1 MLSLVSFAK
10 MAEKKSQAQIEADIL
25 KEAQAAA
32 AKEKKEKAPAPQ
44 KKEEKKPAAEKPS
57 TKEKLE
63 SAAGGK
69 GGVMKQALETVKGL
83 REKGSEKKERKIKF
97 ERVYTVPIAK
107 PVSRTRKTRTAMRTL
122 RAFIFKHSKAKDVK
136 IDQEV
141 NHFIWARSYQKPP
154 NKVRVSVAV
163 DDEGLATVS
172 LKK

>member
-1 MLSLVSFAK
+1 
-10 MAEKKSQAQIEADIL
+10 MAEKKTQAQIEADIL

-32 AKEKKEKAPAPQ
+32 AKEKKVAQSPKPKIQGPSEKLT
-44 KKEEKKPAAEKPS
+44 

-69 GGVMKQALETVKGL
+69 GGVVKQALETVKKL
-83 REKGSEKKERKIKF
+83 KEEKGAEKKERKIKF

-122 RAFIFKHSKAKDVK
+122 RAFVFKHSKAKDVK

-141 NHFIWARSYQKPP
+141 NHFVWARSYQKPP
-154 NKVRVSVAV
+154 NKVRVSVV
-163 DDEGLATVS
+163 MDEEGLATVS